1 MGLSEDKI
9 ELRKKFKEIRKQV
22 FINDGENFSFL
33 ISNFLQNIIKKKDK
47 IALYISFNS
56 EVKTMDLIQTLVLN
70 DYQVC
75 LLAGILISVWP
86 FSPNGNF
93 FNNWLAITYSLP
105 IGFYLHSIYER
116 KNLNLFYRN
125 MNKKI

>member
-1 MGLSEDKI
+1 MIKGNNNLNY
-9 ELRKKFKEIRKQV
+9 
-22 FINDGENFSFL
+22 FIGFSFL
-33 ISNFLQNIIKKKDK
+33 FIGLFFVLYASFKQFKSIIFKEKR
-47 IALYISFNS
+47 Y
-56 EVKTMDLIQTLVLN
+56 LN

-105 IGFYLHSIYER
+105 IGFYLHSIYEK

-125 MNKKI
+125 MN